1 MKKNGEKKNYTLDI
15 VLKTKYNSNII
26 KKEREKI

>member
-15 VLKTKYNSNII
+15 GLKTKYNSNII
-26 KKEREKI
+26 KKER

>member
-1 MKKNGEKKNYTLDI
+1 MKKNGEKKNCTLDI

-26 KKEREKI
+26 KKER